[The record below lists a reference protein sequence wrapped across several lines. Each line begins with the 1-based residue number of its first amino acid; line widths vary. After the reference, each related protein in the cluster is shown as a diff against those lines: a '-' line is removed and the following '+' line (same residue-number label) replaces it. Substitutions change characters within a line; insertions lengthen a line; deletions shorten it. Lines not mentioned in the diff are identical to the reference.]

1 MIDNNIMNFIQ
12 TKYQKLFLQK
22 KVKAFDKYNDYDIEP
37 IKINIKKYIEYVA
50 CAQDNVTSATIENCQ
65 KKVDILPNYDD
76 DYHEDH
82 NTNIEL
88 KLECLKKLE
97 EVQVLI
103 NKLDFKDSLTTD
115 KFIQYDKSEI
125 TCEMISDEKI
135 IKAIHSDNQK
145 NQKKKIKTSLSQ
157 ITYDEVI
164 ESYDK
169 MILYLE

>member
-1 MIDNNIMNFIQ
+1 
-12 TKYQKLFLQK
+12 
-22 KVKAFDKYNDYDIEP
+22 
-37 IKINIKKYIEYVA
+37 
-50 CAQDNVTSATIENCQ
+50 
-65 KKVDILPNYDD
+65 
-76 DYHEDH
+76 
-82 NTNIEL
+82 
-88 KLECLKKLE
+88 LE

-169 MILYLE
+169 MILYLEQQGGNYDMRKEKLKFVKKLKKEALKQHFIFVKQVSINSFITTI